1 MTTELALEWA
11 GCIFGLGGA
20 LLLALQKPYSR
31 WGWWLFLA
39 ANALMVLLALRLR
52 LDGLLIQQLGF
63 FITSIIGLRNA
74 GFLKASAK

>member
-1 MTTELALEWA
+1 MNK
-11 GCIFGLGGA
+11 LGNIKHGGHGTLTYA
-20 LLLALQKPYSR
+20 R
-31 WGWWLFLA
+31 WVWWLFLA

-63 FITSIIGLRNA
+63 FITSIIGLRNT